1 MVLSSDTAD
10 QDRIAETMSEQAVTQ
25 HYNWREA
32 LLIYTRPRVAG
43 MMLLGFSAGL
53 PFLLVF
59 STLSA
64 WLRDVGI
71 ERTTIGYFS
80 WVGITYSIKVF
91 WAPVVDRL
99 PIPWLTAALGKRRS
113 WMLLAQLTIIG
124 GLIGMAL
131 QDPHADLYWI
141 AVFALLVAFGSATQD
156 ITVDAYRIE
165 AMDVLYQ
172 GAMAAAYVFGYRVA
186 LLVAGAG
193 AFYIAEAASWTVAYM
208 AMAALMGIGLL
219 TTLLIA
225 EPVHQQDQGTAE
237 LEQRLEFAMTAHRP
251 GSYLLAISRWFISAV
266 LGPIIE
272 FFQRNGWLALWL
284 LLLIGCYR
292 ISDITMGV
300 MANPFYL
307 DMGYSKTE
315 IANITKIFG
324 FGMTIAGAALGGVS
338 VLRYGLIRPLLG
350 GAIMVAV
357 TNLLFA
363 LLAVSKPG
371 LGMLAAVISVDNLS
385 GGFASSVFIAY
396 LSSLTNTTYT
406 ATQYALFSSL
416 MTLPG
421 KVIGGFSGAV
431 VDSAGYPLF
440 FIYAGLLG
448 VPAILLIIYLGR
460 LGSQNP
466 GSARQVNSSA
476 MPGEPGSRS

>member
-1 MVLSSDTAD
+1 
-10 QDRIAETMSEQAVTQ
+10 
-25 HYNWREA
+25 
-32 LLIYTRPRVAG
+32 
-43 MMLLGFSAGL
+43 
-53 PFLLVF
+53 
-59 STLSA
+59 
-64 WLRDVGI
+64 
-71 ERTTIGYFS
+71 
-80 WVGITYSIKVF
+80 
-91 WAPVVDRL
+91 
-99 PIPWLTAALGKRRS
+99 
-113 WMLLAQLTIIG
+113 
-124 GLIGMAL
+124 
-131 QDPHADLYWI
+131 
-141 AVFALLVAFGSATQD
+141 
-156 ITVDAYRIE
+156 
-165 AMDVLYQ
+165 
-172 GAMAAAYVFGYRVA
+172 
-186 LLVAGAG
+186 
-193 AFYIAEAASWTVAYM
+193 
-208 AMAALMGIGLL
+208 
-219 TTLLIA
+219 
-225 EPVHQQDQGTAE
+225 
-237 LEQRLEFAMTAHRP
+237 
-251 GSYLLAISRWFISAV
+251 
-266 LGPIIE
+266 
-272 FFQRNGWLALWL
+272 
-284 LLLIGCYR
+284 
-292 ISDITMGV
+292 

-338 VLRYGLIRPLLG
+338 VLRYGLIRPLLA

-448 VPAILLIIYLGR
+448 VPAILLIIYLAR
-460 LGSQNP
+460 LGPQNP
-466 GSARQVNSSA
+466 GSAGQVNSSA
-476 MPGEPGSRS
+476 MPGELGSRS